1 MDIYG
6 NISEAV
12 EFIKS
17 KISVTPETG
26 IILGSGLGDF
36 ADEIDKS
43 VVIPYEEIPNFKKV
57 KVKGHAGNLVVGMVS
72 GKPVAVLQ
80 GRYHFYEGHDIRDIV
95 FPVRVLCSLGI
106 QNLLITNA
114 AGGINSA
121 FAPGDLMVIS
131 DHINLMGENPLSG
144 DNDERIGPRFPDMST
159 IYDKVLSE
167 KIISTARSMK
177 ISIKSGV
184 YAGLRGPSYET
195 PAEIRM
201 LKTIGADSVGMSTVP
216 ECIAAKHMGM
226 KVAGISCITNFAA
239 GIIDQPLDHSE
250 VTETADRV
258 KEDFIS
264 LLTRVIGIF

>member
-6 NISEAV
+6 NMSEAV

-17 KISVTPETG
+17 KINETPETG
-26 IILGSGLGDF
+26 VILGSGLGDF

-57 KVKGHAGNLVVGMVS
+57 RVKGHAGNLVAGMVS

-80 GRYHFYEGHDIRDIV
+80 GRYHFYEGYDIRDIV

-106 QNLLITNA
+106 RNLLITNA

-216 ECIAAKHMGM
+216 EGIAAKHMGM

>member
-6 NISEAV
+6 NMSEAV

-17 KISVTPETG
+17 KIKVTPETG

-36 ADEIDKS
+36 ADDIDNS
-43 VVIPYEEIPNFKKV
+43 VVIPYEQIPNFKKV
-57 KVKGHAGNLVVGMVS
+57 RVKGHAGNLVAGTVS

-216 ECIAAKHMGM
+216 EGIAAKHMGM

-264 LLTRVIGIF
+264 LLTRVISIF

>member
-1 MDIYG
+1 MDVYA
-6 NISEAV
+6 NMEEAA

-17 KISVTPETG
+17 RLKITPLTG

-36 ADEIDKS
+36 ADCVDDS
-43 VVIPYEEIPNFKKV
+43 VTIPYEEIPHFKKV
-57 KVKGHAGNLVVGMVS
+57 RVKGHAGNLVAGIVS

-95 FPVRVLCSLGI
+95 FPVRVLCLLGI
-106 QNLLITNA
+106 NNLLITNA
-114 AGGINSA
+114 AGGINAA
-121 FAPGDLMVIS
+121 FAPGDLMVIN

-144 DNDERIGPRFPDMST
+144 DNDERMGPRFPDMST
-159 IYDKVLSE
+159 IYDSVMSE
-167 KIISTARSMK
+167 KIISTARSMS

-216 ECIAAKHMGM
+216 ESIAAKHMGM
-226 KVAGISCITNFAA
+226 DVAGISCITNFAA
-239 GIIDQPLDHSE
+239 GITDQPLDHKE
-250 VTETADRV
+250 VTETADSV

-264 LLTRVIGIF
+264 LLTRVVGIF

>member
-6 NISEAV
+6 NMSEAV

-17 KISVTPETG
+17 KISVTPDTG

-43 VVIPYEEIPNFKKV
+43 IVIPYEEIPNFMKV

-216 ECIAAKHMGM
+216 EGIAAKHMGM

-264 LLTRVIGIF
+264 LLTRVISIF

>member
-6 NISEAV
+6 NMSEAV

-17 KISVTPETG
+17 KISVTPDTG

-43 VVIPYEEIPNFKKV
+43 IVIPYEEIPNFMKV

-216 ECIAAKHMGM
+216 EGIAAKHMGM

>member
-1 MDIYG
+1 MDIYR
-6 NISEAV
+6 NMSEAV
-12 EFIKS
+12 EFIKD
-17 KISVTPETG
+17 KIKVTPETG

-36 ADEIDKS
+36 ADEIENS

-57 KVKGHAGNLVVGMVS
+57 KVKGHAGNLVAGMVS

-106 QNLLITNA
+106 KDLLITNA

-159 IYDKVLSE
+159 IYDKILSE

-177 ISIKSGV
+177 ISVKSGV

-201 LKTIGADSVGMSTVP
+201 LKTVGADSVGMSTVP
-216 ECIAAKHMGM
+216 EAIAAKHMGM

-239 GIIDQPLDHSE
+239 GITDQPLDHKE

-258 KEDFIS
+258 KEDFIT
-264 LLTRVIGIF
+264 LLTRAIGIF